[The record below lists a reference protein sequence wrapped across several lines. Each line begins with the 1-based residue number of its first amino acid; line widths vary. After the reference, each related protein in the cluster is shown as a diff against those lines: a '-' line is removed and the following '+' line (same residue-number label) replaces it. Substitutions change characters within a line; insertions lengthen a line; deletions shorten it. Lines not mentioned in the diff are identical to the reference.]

1 MNITFYNV
9 PESVVRDQQKNASLP
24 VLRLGG
30 NISHIIKSQ
39 TYKCSMCGETFDTK
53 NECPIAHSMLC
64 TGF

>member
-9 PESVVRDQQKNASLP
+9 PESEVSKHQKTASLP
-24 VLRLGG
+24 VLRLCG

-53 NECPIAHSMLC
+53 KECPIAHSMLC